1 MRVEGVTMNWA
12 LGVQWAVFLAV
23 VAGLTYVV
31 IYVAEGWADW
41 VVFGGMVFAA
51 FGVIIAYHNRRYPA
65 ATTKRSFRRDPDSR
79 W

>member
-1 MRVEGVTMNWA
+1 MSWA
-12 LGVQWAVFLAV
+12 LVVQVAIFLAV

-41 VVFGGMVFAA
+41 VVFGGILFASM
-51 FGVIIAYHNRRYPA
+51 GVIIAYHNRRYPA
-65 ATTKRSFRRDPDSR
+65 ATTKRSFTRDPDSK

>member
-1 MRVEGVTMNWA
+1 MSWA
-12 LGVQWAVFLAV
+12 LVVQVAIFLAV

-41 VVFGGMVFAA
+41 VVFGGILFASM
-51 FGVIIAYHNRRYPA
+51 GVIIAYHHRRYPA
-65 ATTKRSFRRDPDSR
+65 ATTKRSFTRDPDSK